1 MAIFER
7 FYFNNIRVKKFEKSK
22 KITTLNYL
30 KVAISLGWAGLVGFE
45 HTHARVKVFEV
56 WCSLLLFVYV

>member
-56 WCSLLLFVYV
+56 

>member
-30 KVAISLGWAGLVGFE
+30 KVAISLGWAG
-45 HTHARVKVFEV
+45 
-56 WCSLLLFVYV
+56 